1 MSDSETHFLVTVDG
15 RVEYPSRQALNID
28 VLNQL
33 KDDEE
38 FSVEDA
44 DGNTVLTG
52 TWHPLTP
59 SRFT

>member
-1 MSDSETHFLVTVDG
+1 MSDSETHYLVTADR
-15 RVEYPSRQALNID
+15 RVEYPSLQALNLD
-28 VLNQL
+28 VIRQL
-33 KDDEE
+33 SDNEE

-44 DGNTVLTG
+44 DGKTVLTG

>member
-1 MSDSETHFLVTVDG
+1 MSDNETHYLVTTD
-15 RVEYPSRQALNID
+15 RRLEYPSRQALNID

-33 KDDEE
+33 NDNEE
-38 FSVEDA
+38 FAVEDA
-44 DGNTVLTG
+44 EGNTVLTG

>member
-1 MSDSETHFLVTVDG
+1 MSSDETHYLVTAD
-15 RVEYPSRQALNID
+15 RRMEYPSLQALNLD

-33 KDDEE
+33 GDGED
-38 FSVEDA
+38 FSVEDS
-44 DGNTVLTG
+44 DGMTVLTG